1 MISKGFFVF
10 ERDFVFCI
18 GFPWHFSYLRRIS
31 IEFVHFESFGRAL
44 ESLARGLWEACDWEP
59 LGVCGSLSGGSG
71 SLWEASGSVWER
83 LSQASHKPLPRL
95 SQGSE
100 DFHLTSLSQ
109 AFHMP
114 LTSISQGSH
123 KAIAMNS
130 YSRKRNMMHMIS
142 KRFLLF
148 ERGFFFRINRSSR
161 DFSDLK

>member
-1 MISKGFFVF
+1 M
-10 ERDFVFCI
+10 
-18 GFPWHFSYLRRIS
+18 
-31 IEFVHFESFGRAL
+31 
-44 ESLARGLWEACDWEP
+44 RGLQELHRPLGATSGVSGSLTSLWSLWEP
-59 LGVCGSLSGGSG
+59 LRRVWAL
-71 SLWEASGSVWER
+71 SLWGASRSVWER

-161 DFSDLK
+161 DFSDLR